1 MIILFY
7 LNYFGITHL
16 VLLIN
21 TFCLTPPPPPPSWT
35 EFVLFI
41 RCLVLVEML
50 LLPSQNRKYGTFT
63 SFVLLKN
70 FTSFFHLPIFVFHSS
85 FIIII
90 IIIITLG
97 FFKGSNFF
105 SPPKTQHLSAFFF
118 PSIFHNFP
126 TWKFD
131 YYGL

>member
-50 LLPSQNRKYGTFT
+50 LLPSQNRKYGTLLPLSYSKT
-63 SFVLLKN
+63 SLL
-70 FTSFFHLPIFVFHSS
+70 FFIYQFLS
-85 FIIII
+85 FIA
-90 IIIITLG
+90 
-97 FFKGSNFF
+97 
-105 SPPKTQHLSAFFF
+105 HL
-118 PSIFHNFP
+118 
-126 TWKFD
+126 
-131 YYGL
+131 LLLLLLLLL